1 VTLRLAV
8 LDDWQGIARGAA
20 AWERLAPH
28 GVTVDVFGPPFAS
41 EDAAADALAPYDILI
56 PTRER
61 TLFPGS
67 LVARLPKLRMIAQTG
82 RIPPSLDR
90 AACAARGIVL
100 TTTEGDLVP
109 AATGELAFGLL
120 LACARGIAVG
130 DAGMRTGRWQEGVP
144 EGAVLEGR
152 TLGLLGLGRI
162 GARVAAMGRAF
173 GMRVIGWSQNLTPE
187 RAAEAGAIAVDKATL
202 FAESDAISLHVVLS
216 DRTRGIVDEAAIA
229 AMKPGAILVNTARG
243 PLVDEAAL
251 LAALHAGRIRAGLDV
266 YGTEPVPADHPIRS
280 APNTVLS
287 PHLGFSAAPIFRQ
300 FYGEALEAVLA
311 WLAAGA
317 PKAG

>member
-1 VTLRLAV
+1 MRLAV

-20 AWERLAPH
+20 SWERLAAH
-28 GVTVDVFGPPFAS
+28 GVTVDVFGPPFAG
-41 EDAAADALAPYDILI
+41 EDEAALALAPYDILV

-67 LVARLPKLRMIAQTG
+67 LLARLPRLRMIAQTG

-109 AATGELAFGLL
+109 AATGELAFALL
-120 LACARGIAVG
+120 LAAARGLAAG
-130 DAGMRTGRWQEGVP
+130 DAGMRAGRWQEGVP
-144 EGAVLEGR
+144 EGMVLEGR

-173 GMRVIGWSQNLTPE
+173 GMRVVAWSQNLTPA
-187 RAAEAGAIAVDKATL
+187 RAAEAGAMLVDKATL
-202 FAESDAISLHVVLS
+202 FSASDAVSLHVVLS
-216 DRTRGIVDEAAIA
+216 DRTRGIVDRDALA

-251 LAALHAGRIRAGLDV
+251 VEALEAGRIRAGLDV
-266 YGTEPVPADHPIRS
+266 YGTEPLPADHRLRR
-280 APNTVLS
+280 APNTVLT
-287 PHLGFSAAPIFRQ
+287 PHLGFSAEPIFRQ
-300 FYGEALEAVLA
+300 FYGEALAAVEA

>member
-1 VTLRLAV
+1 MKLAV
-8 LDDWQGIARGAA
+8 LDDWQGIARAA
-20 AWERLAPH
+20 APWDRLAAH
-28 GVTVDVFGPPFAS
+28 GVTVDVFGPPFGS
-41 EDAAADALAPYDILI
+41 EDAAAEALAPYDILV

-61 TLFPGS
+61 TLFPGT
-67 LVARLPKLRMIAQTG
+67 LIARLPKLRMIAQTG

-109 AATGELAFGLL
+109 AATGELAFALL
-120 LACARGIAVG
+120 LAAARGIAVG
-130 DAGMRTGRWQEGVP
+130 DAGMRQGRWQEGVP
-144 EGAVLEGR
+144 EGMVLEGR

-173 GMRVIGWSQNLTPE
+173 GMRVIAWSQNLTPE
-187 RAAEAGAIAVDKATL
+187 RAAAHGAAAVDKATL

-216 DRTRGIVDEAAIA
+216 ERTRGIVDAAAIA
-229 AMKPGAILVNTARG
+229 AMQPGAILVNTARG

-266 YGTEPVPADHPIRS
+266 YGIEPLPADHPLRA
-280 APNTVLS
+280 APNAVLA

-300 FYGEALEAVLA
+300 FYGEALAAVEG

-317 PKAG
+317 PPATA